1 MRAVVITRPGGP
13 DVLAMRDVPT
23 PVPAPR
29 ELLVRVHATALNRAD
44 LLQRRGRYQA
54 PPGAV
59 ADVPGLEYAGV
70 VEAIGD
76 DVRDWT
82 AGARVMGLI
91 GGGGY
96 AEYVTVPADHAL
108 PVPERLSLEQAAA
121 VPEAYLTAHDA
132 LFTQAGARPGE
143 RLLVHAIAS
152 GVGVA
157 LLQLGLAFDLDV
169 IGTSRSAWKLERM
182 RELGLANA
190 VLADD
195 DVLAAV
201 RDVVGGGRA
210 GGAGGVDGAGGAQ
223 GDDGVDVVVDLVGGD
238 YLSANIALL
247 RPRGRLVI
255 VGLVAGRTAQLD
267 MGAVLGKRLHVIG
280 TAMRSR
286 SDEEKAEV
294 TRFFR
299 THAWPLL
306 DDGRL
311 DPVIDDIVAMDH
323 AAEAHARM
331 ESNANVGKIVLRW

>member
-13 DVLAMRDVPT
+13 EVLVLRDVPT
-23 PVPAPR
+23 PAPAPG
-29 ELLVRVHATALNRAD
+29 ELLVRIHATALNRAD
-44 LLQRRGRYQA
+44 LLQRRGAYQA
-54 PPGAV
+54 PPGVV
-59 ADVPGLEYAGV
+59 ADVPGLEYAGI
-70 VEAIGD
+70 VEAAGAG
-76 DVRDWT
+76 VRDWT
-82 AGARVMGLI
+82 VGARVMGLT

-108 PVPERLSLEQAAA
+108 PVPGRLSLEQAAA

-132 LFTQAGARPGE
+132 LFTQAGARAGE

-157 LLQLGLAFDLDV
+157 LLQLGAAFDLDV

-182 RELGLANA
+182 RELGLASA
-190 VLADD
+190 VLAGD
-195 DVLAAV
+195 DVLADV
-201 RDVVGGGRA
+201 RDVVG
-210 GGAGGVDGAGGAQ
+210 AQ
-223 GDDGVDVVVDLVGGD
+223 GADIVIDLVGGD
-238 YLSANIALL
+238 YLAANIAVL
-247 RPRGRLVI
+247 RTHGRLVI

-286 SDEEKAEV
+286 SAEEKADV
-294 TRFFR
+294 TRLFR

-311 DPVIDDIVAMDH
+311 DPVIDDIVAMEH
-323 AAEAHARM
+323 AADAHAHM